1 MLQSNTKAHLKS
13 PRTERR
19 WKGLE
24 GLCCSGILKETTNWT
39 KHNTC
44 KWANTHCAH
53 THRRA
58 HTHVRDPTVWPLH
71 GGGGLYCKSY
81 RAVEHALAIH
91 GNVEAT
97 LHSLDGHHSQTHR
110 NKIKQGCRAD
120 RVRAGVGWREGQT
133 DGSKRGR
140 DKRET
145 SDRKDRIGQLSFH
158 LTLVDTTACDLCS
171 LAICQQ

>member
-13 PRTERR
+13 PRTQRR

-24 GLCCSGILKETTNWT
+24 GLSLCCSGILKETTNWT

-44 KWANTHCAH
+44 KWANTHCTH
-53 THRRA
+53 THTDA
-58 HTHVRDPTVWPLH
+58 HTHVHDSTVWPLR
-71 GGGGLYCKSY
+71 GGGGRGGLYCKSY

-120 RVRAGVGWREGQT
+120 RVKAVGGRERVRQT
-133 DGSKRGR
+133 DPKEA
-140 DKRET
+140 ET
-145 SDRKDRIGQLSFH
+145 KERHQTERTG
-158 LTLVDTTACDLCS
+158 
-171 LAICQQ
+171 